1 MNEGRVERARRWYRL
16 VLRIYP
22 QRHRDRYAAEMEE
35 TFIVLLRRDHAR
47 HQRWGRVRCWTGAVW
62 DALARGTLM
71 RVRGI
76 GPRVRHLGGWDM
88 MGSMASD
95 IRFGVRSLVRR
106 PLFAAT
112 AVATLALGI
121 GANASVFT
129 VVEGIM
135 FRPLPYEEPDEL
147 VYIWDE
153 NPTLGWEHTDVSAAN
168 AWDWRERVRAFD
180 DLVVFGNVQYNMTS
194 EGPPE
199 LVTGVTTSPNLFRVL
214 GRAPV
219 LGRDFAA
226 HEMGEDVDRVAI
238 LSHGFW
244 ERRFG
249 ADPDV
254 LGGTVVLDGRQTTV
268 IGVLPPDFLFLDG
281 RPDLFV
287 PLARHP
293 SQEPRENHNMN
304 AVARLADGATVSLAR
319 TEAAQV
325 AGALAEEY
333 PEANEGWKVSV
344 VPAHEELVG
353 DVARQASI
361 VLLVAVSFVL
371 LMACVNVANLLLA
384 RGGTRRRELAVRSAL
399 GAGRSRVLRQLLLES
414 LVLAGAGGLLGV
426 FMAHWGYRGIVS
438 ALPPQ
443 MPPVF
448 QFGVGGSTLAY
459 IGSVTLLSAL
469 IFGLAPAL
477 RSTSGPMGE
486 LRDGGRSSGGRR
498 ISRFG
503 GTLVVVQT
511 ALAVVLLTGGGLLM
525 KNIGGMRH
533 QDLGFEPDGVLTVR
547 VSPPGSDYPEPED
560 LRAFWDAVEARVGRV
575 AGVRAV
581 GSTQSH
587 PLMGSNWGNTI
598 RTAGPDGAPSPE
610 RSVRTTY
617 VTPGTFDALGF
628 RVVRGRP
635 LRATDSGDGPTVVVV
650 NEAFVSRYLG
660 DGADPLTARL
670 VGDEGDPD
678 VPIVGVVHN
687 VLERAVDRPPEPN
700 MYLALD
706 QTGIR
711 SRSLVVKTSGD
722 PRDFVEAVQEAVWS
736 VDPALPVYSVETMAE
751 LIERRIGGFAV
762 IGYLMAAFALMSLL
776 LGTVGIYGVTAFAAQ
791 QRTTEIGVRMAMGAQ
806 GSDVVRMVVRQG
818 ALKAALGLILGL
830 ALAFAMGG
838 ALSSILVGVSPAD
851 PATFVSVT
859 IVLATVSLMGLWLPA
874 RRVARVDPVRALAS
888 E

>member
-353 DVARQASI
+353 RHQ
-361 VLLVAVSFVL
+361 
-371 LMACVNVANLLLA
+371 
-384 RGGTRRRELAVRSAL
+384 T
-399 GAGRSRVLRQLLLES
+399 
-414 LVLAGAGGLLGV
+414 AGARRAIGSRGRAEPRLAAAPFGEPGPRWSRGPPGGVHGSLGIP
-426 FMAHWGYRGIVS
+426 GYRVRASAANAACLPVRCRGLDAGLHRQRDPPVS
-438 ALPPQ
+438 A
-443 MPPVF
+443 
-448 QFGVGGSTLAY
+448 
-459 IGSVTLLSAL
+459 
-469 IFGLAPAL
+469 
-477 RSTSGPMGE
+477 
-486 LRDGGRSSGGRR
+486 
-498 ISRFG
+498 
-503 GTLVVVQT
+503 
-511 ALAVVLLTGGGLLM
+511 
-525 KNIGGMRH
+525 
-533 QDLGFEPDGVLTVR
+533 
-547 VSPPGSDYPEPED
+547 D
-560 LRAFWDAVEARVGRV
+560 LRT
-575 AGVRAV
+575 
-581 GSTQSH
+581 GS
-587 PLMGSNWGNTI
+587 G
-598 RTAGPDGAPSPE
+598 
-610 RSVRTTY
+610 
-617 VTPGTFDALGF
+617 
-628 RVVRGRP
+628 
-635 LRATDSGDGPTVVVV
+635 
-650 NEAFVSRYLG
+650 
-660 DGADPLTARL
+660 
-670 VGDEGDPD
+670 
-678 VPIVGVVHN
+678 
-687 VLERAVDRPPEPN
+687 
-700 MYLALD
+700 
-706 QTGIR
+706 
-711 SRSLVVKTSGD
+711 
-722 PRDFVEAVQEAVWS
+722 
-736 VDPALPVYSVETMAE
+736 
-751 LIERRIGGFAV
+751 
-762 IGYLMAAFALMSLL
+762 
-776 LGTVGIYGVTAFAAQ
+776 
-791 QRTTEIGVRMAMGAQ
+791 
-806 GSDVVRMVVRQG
+806 
-818 ALKAALGLILGL
+818 AALH
-830 ALAFAMGG
+830 
-838 ALSSILVGVSPAD
+838 
-851 PATFVSVT
+851 
-859 IVLATVSLMGLWLPA
+859 
-874 RRVARVDPVRALAS
+874 VRPHG
-888 E
+888 